1 MKACLERGE
10 DGEGGGGGGRQG
22 GKEGGRE
29 CDGEGVGVEAEVDD
43 GATDGD
49 DRESGQEGKPFE
61 AERRKRVS
69 ST

>member
-1 MKACLERGE
+1 
-10 DGEGGGGGGRQG
+10 
-22 GKEGGRE
+22 
-29 CDGEGVGVEAEVDD
+29 VGVEAEVDD